1 MREIIDPQLQLGEV
15 DISKI
20 EFDPRSRDDIPKIL
34 KGLQYV
40 YCTPELREKVFKI
53 LEEIV
58 PPGTDANNGRPGMEL
73 WKIFVLGTIRLN
85 CDWDYDRLKEMA
97 DHHIGLR
104 EMLGHNLFN
113 KKDKYA
119 LQTLKDNVSLL
130 TLEVLDKINVVVVEA
145 GHSLVKKKPGEGL
158 KGRCDSSVVK
168 TDVHFPTDISLLFD
182 AIRKVIILTS
192 RLSLKFGGLGW
203 RQSKHNVK
211 KIKNLMR
218 RIQRM
223 KRSTSKNP
231 EKKRER
237 EDLILQCYQEYLE
250 VVRKYFLRAKGTIR
264 EVQEQSSAYYFDIM
278 EIERYLV
285 LAEKLMDQ
293 VDRRVILDE
302 VIKHEE
308 KIFSVFEEHT
318 EWISKGK
325 AGVPVELGL
334 RVCVMEDQYQFILH
348 HRVMQKETDDKI
360 AIAMVEEA
368 KRRFSDFRSCSFDKG
383 FWSPLNQETLQ
394 KILERVVLPKKGRL
408 SVEDRERQEDEY
420 FIQARKQHSAVE
432 SAINALD
439 HHGLDRCPDHGIY
452 GFERYVALGIVGRNL
467 HRLGGII
474 LEKEL
479 KTLKQRNKLKQRKK
493 MRLAA

>member
-1 MREIIDPQLQLGEV
+1 MRKTIDPQMQLGEV

-20 EFDPRSRDDIPKIL
+20 EFDPRSRDDIPKLL

-40 YCTPELREKVFKI
+40 YCTPKLREKVFKI

-58 PPGTDANNGRPGMEL
+58 PPGTNANNGRPGMEL
-73 WKIFVLGTIRLN
+73 WKIFVLGAIRLN

-97 DHHIGLR
+97 DHHLGLR

-130 TLEVLDKINVVVVEA
+130 TVEVLDKINVVVVEA
-145 GHSLVKKKPGEGL
+145 GHSLVKKKPEEGSR
-158 KGRCDSSVVK
+158 GRCDSAVVK

-192 RLSLKFGGLGW
+192 RLSFEFGGSGW
-203 RQSKHNVK
+203 RQYKHNVR
-211 KIKNLMR
+211 KIKNLLR
-218 RIQRM
+218 QIQRM
-223 KRSTSKNP
+223 KRSNSKNP
-231 EKKRER
+231 EKKQIR
-237 EDLILQCYQEYLE
+237 EDLILRYYQAYLE
-250 VVRKYFLRAKGTIR
+250 LVGKFFLRAKETIR
-264 EVQEQSSAYYFDIM
+264 EVREQSSAYYCDIM

-285 LAEKLMDQ
+285 FAEKLMDQ

-334 RVCVMEDQYQFILH
+334 RVCIMEDQYQFILY
-348 HRVMQKETDDKI
+348 HRVMEKETDDKI

-368 KRRFSDFRSCSFDKG
+368 RKRFPDFKSCSFDKG
-383 FWSPLNQETLQ
+383 FWTPANQKRLQ
-394 KILERVVLPKKGRL
+394 EILERVILPKKGRL
-408 SVEDRERQEDEY
+408 SVEDKERQEDEY
-420 FIQARKQHSAVE
+420 FIQERKQHSAIE

-452 GFERYVALGIVGRNL
+452 GFKRYVALAIVGRNIQ
-467 HRLGGII
+467 RLGGII
-474 LEKEL
+474 LEKEKKAL
-479 KTLKQRNKLKQRKK
+479 KRRQKL
-493 MRLAA
+493 RLAA

>member
-1 MREIIDPQLQLGEV
+1 MRKTIDPQMQLGEV

-20 EFDPRSRDDIPKIL
+20 EFDPRSRDDIPKLL
-34 KGLQYV
+34 KGLQCI
-40 YCTPELREKVFKI
+40 YCTPKLREKVFKI

-97 DHHIGLR
+97 DHHLGLR

-113 KKDKYA
+113 KEDKYA

-130 TLEVLDKINVVVVEA
+130 TAEVLDKINVVVVEA
-145 GHSLVKKKPGEGL
+145 GHSLVKKKPEEGL

-182 AIRKVIILTS
+182 AIRKVIMLTY
-192 RLSLKFGGLGW
+192 RLSTEFDVPGW

-211 KIKNLMR
+211 KVKGLMR

-223 KRSTSKNP
+223 KRSTSRNP
-231 EKKRER
+231 EKKQKR
-237 EDLILQCYQEYLE
+237 EDLILQYYQAYLE
-250 VVRKYFLRAKGTIR
+250 MVRTFFLRAKGTIG
-264 EVQEQSSAYYFDIM
+264 EVQEQSSEYYFDIM

-285 LAEKLMDQ
+285 FAEKLMDQ

-334 RVCVMEDQYQFILH
+334 RVCIIEDQYQFILH
-348 HRVMQKETDDKI
+348 HRVMEKETDDKI

-368 KRRFSDFRSCSFDKG
+368 RRRFPDFKSCSFDKG
-383 FWSPLNQETLQ
+383 FWTQLNQKRLEE
-394 KILERVVLPKKGRL
+394 ILEKVVLPKKGRL
-408 SVEDRERQEDEY
+408 SVEDKKRQEDEY
-420 FIQARKQHSAVE
+420 FIRERKQHSAVE

-452 GFERYVALGIVGRNL
+452 GFERYVAIGIVGRNL
-467 HRLGGII
+467 QRLGGII
-474 LEKEL
+474 LEKERKVL
-479 KTLKQRNKLKQRKK
+479 KRRQKL
-493 MRLAA
+493 RLAA

>member
-1 MREIIDPQLQLGEV
+1 MRKTIDPQMILGEV
-15 DISKI
+15 DVSKI
-20 EFDPRSRDDIPKIL
+20 EFDPRSRDDIPKLL
-34 KGLQYV
+34 KGLQYI
-40 YCTPELREKVFKI
+40 YCTPKLREKVFKI

-58 PPGTDANNGRPGMEL
+58 PEGTDANNGRPGMEL

-97 DHHIGLR
+97 DHHMGLR
-104 EMLGHNLFN
+104 EMLGHNIFN
-113 KKDKYA
+113 GEDKYA

-130 TLEVLDKINVVVVEA
+130 TVEVLDKINVVVVKA
-145 GHSLVKKKPGEGL
+145 GHSLVKKNPEEGL
-158 KGRCDSSVVK
+158 NGRCDSSVVK

-182 AIRKVIILTS
+182 AIRKVIILIS
-192 RLSLKFGGLGW
+192 RLSFDFGGSGW

-231 EKKRER
+231 EKKHKR
-237 EDLILQCYQEYLE
+237 EDLILQCYQAYLE
-250 VVRKYFLRAKGTIR
+250 LVHKFFLRAEETIR

-278 EIERYLV
+278 VIKRYLV
-285 LAEKLMDQ
+285 FVEKLMDQ
-293 VDRRVILDE
+293 VNRRVILDE

-334 RVCVMEDQYQFILH
+334 RVCIMEDQYQFILH
-348 HRVMQKETDDKI
+348 HRVMEKETDDKI

-368 KRRFSDFRSCSFDKG
+368 MKRFPDFKSCSYDKG
-383 FWSPLNQETLQ
+383 FWTPLNQKRLQ
-394 KILERVVLPKKGRL
+394 EILERVVLPKKGRL
-408 SVEDRERQEDEY
+408 SVEDRKRQEDEY
-420 FIQARKQHSAVE
+420 FIRERKQHSAVE

-439 HHGLDRCPDHGIY
+439 HHGLDRCPDHRIY
-452 GFERYVALGIVGRNL
+452 GFKRYVALGIVGRNL
-467 HRLGGII
+467 QRLGGII

-479 KTLKQRNKLKQRKK
+479 KALKRRKK

>member
-1 MREIIDPQLQLGEV
+1 MRKTIDPQMQLGEV

-20 EFDPRSRDDIPKIL
+20 EFDPRSRDDIPKLL

-40 YCTPELREKVFKI
+40 YCTPKLREKVFKI

-58 PPGTDANNGRPGMEL
+58 PPGTNANNGRPGMEL
-73 WKIFVLGTIRLN
+73 WKIFVLGAIRLN

-97 DHHIGLR
+97 DHHLGLR

-130 TLEVLDKINVVVVEA
+130 TVEVLDKINVVVVEA
-145 GHSLVKKKPGEGL
+145 GHSLVKKKPEEGSR
-158 KGRCDSSVVK
+158 GRCDSAVVK

-192 RLSLKFGGLGW
+192 RLSFEFGGSDW
-203 RQSKHNVK
+203 RQYKHNVR
-211 KIKNLMR
+211 KIKNLLR
-218 RIQRM
+218 QIQRM
-223 KRSTSKNP
+223 KRSNSKNP
-231 EKKRER
+231 EKKQIR
-237 EDLILQCYQEYLE
+237 EDLILRYYQAYLE
-250 VVRKYFLRAKGTIR
+250 LVGKFFLRAKETIR
-264 EVQEQSSAYYFDIM
+264 EVREQSSAYYCDIM

-285 LAEKLMDQ
+285 FAEKLMDQ

-334 RVCVMEDQYQFILH
+334 RVCIMEDQYQFILY
-348 HRVMQKETDDKI
+348 HRVMEKETDDKI

-368 KRRFSDFRSCSFDKG
+368 RKRFPDFKSCSFDKG
-383 FWSPLNQETLQ
+383 FWTPANQKRLQ
-394 KILERVVLPKKGRL
+394 EILERVILPKKGRL
-408 SVEDRERQEDEY
+408 SVEDKERQEDEY
-420 FIQARKQHSAVE
+420 FIQERKQHSAIE

-439 HHGLDRCPDHGIY
+439 HHGLDRCPDHGIS
-452 GFERYVALGIVGRNL
+452 GFKRYVALAIVGRNIQ
-467 HRLGGII
+467 RLGGII
-474 LEKEL
+474 LEKEKKAL
-479 KTLKQRNKLKQRKK
+479 KRRQKL
-493 MRLAA
+493 RLAA

>member
-1 MREIIDPQLQLGEV
+1 MRKTIDPQMQLGEV

-20 EFDPRSRDDIPKIL
+20 EFDPRSRDDIPKLL

-40 YCTPELREKVFKI
+40 YCTPKLREKVFKI

-85 CDWDYDRLKEMA
+85 CDWDYDRLKEMT
-97 DHHIGLR
+97 DHHMGLR
-104 EMLGHNLFN
+104 EMLGHNMLN
-113 KKDKYA
+113 RNDKYA

-130 TLEVLDKINVVVVEA
+130 TVEVLDKINVVVVEA
-145 GHSLVKKKPGEGL
+145 GHSLVKKKPEEGL

-192 RLSLKFGGLGW
+192 RLSLESGGSGW

-223 KRSTSKNP
+223 KRSTSRNP
-231 EKKRER
+231 EKKQKR
-237 EDLILQCYQEYLE
+237 EDLILQYYQAYLE
-250 VVRKYFLRAKGTIR
+250 VVRKFFLRAEGTIR
-264 EVQEQSSAYYFDIM
+264 EVQEQSSEYYFDIL
-278 EIERYLV
+278 EIERYIV
-285 LAEKLMDQ
+285 LAKKLMDQ

-334 RVCVMEDQYQFILH
+334 RVCIMEDQYQFILH
-348 HRVMQKETDDKI
+348 HRVMEKETDDKI

-368 KRRFSDFRSCSFDKG
+368 IRRFPDFKSCSFDKG
-383 FWSPLNQETLQ
+383 FWTPLNQKSLEE
-394 KILERVVLPKKGRL
+394 ILERVVLPKKGRL
-408 SVEDRERQEDEY
+408 TVEDKKRQEDEY
-420 FIQARKQHSAVE
+420 FIRERKQHSAVE

-439 HHGLDRCPDHGIY
+439 NHGLDRCPDHGIY
-452 GFERYVALGIVGRNL
+452 GFKRYVALGIVGRNL
-467 HRLGGII
+467 QRLGGII
-474 LEKEL
+474 LEKERKAL
-479 KTLKQRNKLKQRKK
+479 QRRKK
-493 MRLAA
+493 LRLAA

>member
-1 MREIIDPQLQLGEV
+1 MRKTIDPQMQLGEV

-20 EFDPRSRDDIPKIL
+20 EFDPRSRDDIPKLL

-40 YCTPELREKVFKI
+40 YCTPKLREKVFKI

-58 PPGTDANNGRPGMEL
+58 PPGTNANNGRPGMEL
-73 WKIFVLGTIRLN
+73 WKIFVLGAIRLN

-97 DHHIGLR
+97 DHHLGLR

-130 TLEVLDKINVVVVEA
+130 TVEVLDKINVVVVEA
-145 GHSLVKKKPGEGL
+145 GHSLVKKKPEEGSR
-158 KGRCDSSVVK
+158 GRCDSAVVK

-192 RLSLKFGGLGW
+192 RLSFEFGGSGW
-203 RQSKHNVK
+203 RQYKHNVR
-211 KIKNLMR
+211 KIKNLLR
-218 RIQRM
+218 QIQRM
-223 KRSTSKNP
+223 KRSNSKNP
-231 EKKRER
+231 EKKQIR
-237 EDLILQCYQEYLE
+237 EDLILRYYQAYLE
-250 VVRKYFLRAKGTIR
+250 LVGEFFLRAKETIR
-264 EVQEQSSAYYFDIM
+264 EVREQSSAYYFDIM

-285 LAEKLMDQ
+285 FAEKLMDQ

-334 RVCVMEDQYQFILH
+334 RVCIMEDQYQFILY
-348 HRVMQKETDDKI
+348 HRVMEKETDDKI

-368 KRRFSDFRSCSFDKG
+368 KKRFPDFKSCSFDKG
-383 FWSPLNQETLQ
+383 FWTPSNQKKLQ
-394 KILERVVLPKKGRL
+394 EILERVILPKKGRL
-408 SVEDRERQEDEY
+408 SVEDKERQEDEY
-420 FIQARKQHSAVE
+420 FIQERKQHSAIE

-452 GFERYVALGIVGRNL
+452 GFKRYVALAIVGRNIQ
-467 HRLGGII
+467 RLGGII
-474 LEKEL
+474 LEKEKKAL
-479 KTLKQRNKLKQRKK
+479 KRRQKL
-493 MRLAA
+493 RLAA

>member
-1 MREIIDPQLQLGEV
+1 MRKIIDPQMILGEV

-20 EFDPRSRDDIPKIL
+20 EFDPRSRDDIPKLL
-34 KGLQYV
+34 KGLQYI
-40 YCTPELREKVFKI
+40 YCTPKLREKVFKI

-73 WKIFVLGTIRLN
+73 WKILVLGAIRLN

-97 DHHIGLR
+97 DHHLGLR

-130 TLEVLDKINVVVVEA
+130 TVEVLDKINVVVVEA
-145 GHSLVKKKPGEGL
+145 GHSLVKKKPEEGSR
-158 KGRCDSSVVK
+158 GRCDSAVVK

-192 RLSLKFGGLGW
+192 RLSFEFGGSGW
-203 RQSKHNVK
+203 RQYKHNVR
-211 KIKNLMR
+211 KIKNLLR
-218 RIQRM
+218 QIQRM
-223 KRSTSKNP
+223 KRSNSKNP
-231 EKKRER
+231 EKKQIR
-237 EDLILQCYQEYLE
+237 EDLILRYYQAYLE
-250 VVRKYFLRAKGTIR
+250 LVGKFFLRAKETIR
-264 EVQEQSSAYYFDIM
+264 EVREQSSAYYCDIM

-285 LAEKLMDQ
+285 FAEKLMDQ

-334 RVCVMEDQYQFILH
+334 RVCIMEDQYQFILY
-348 HRVMQKETDDKI
+348 HRVMEKETDDKI
-360 AIAMVEEA
+360 AIAMVEETK
-368 KRRFSDFRSCSFDKG
+368 KRFPDFKSCSFDKG
-383 FWSPLNQETLQ
+383 FWTPANQKRLQ
-394 KILERVVLPKKGRL
+394 EILERVILPKKGRL
-408 SVEDRERQEDEY
+408 SVEDKERQEDEY
-420 FIQARKQHSAVE
+420 FIQERKQHSAIE

-452 GFERYVALGIVGRNL
+452 GFKRYVALAIVGRNIQ
-467 HRLGGII
+467 RLGGII
-474 LEKEL
+474 LEKEKKAL
-479 KTLKQRNKLKQRKK
+479 KRRQKL
-493 MRLAA
+493 RLAA